1 MLGASRFRIDRD
13 GRRDRPLS
21 PVGNLPIAPGMRISN
36 ATKDASIKGRTILS
50 TMNNT
55 QAGSVLV
62 VGATGKVGSVLVRLL
77 EQQAVAV
84 RAASRTPLAQMTE
97 IPTTQWIHLDL
108 ERSES
113 FDDALQGVSTVFM
126 MARPGDEHPENTA
139 IPLMSAMKRSGVKR
153 VINLTAMGCEMR
165 PDFGLRRVEL
175 ALEGSG
181 MAWTHLR
188 PNFFMQILCAEPHFA
203 QVSRLRQI
211 RLPAGDAAISFIDA
225 QDVAAVA
232 AKCIVE
238 TGHDERAYTLTGG
251 EGLTHG
257 DITAAI
263 TEVANGPITYTA
275 LTEDEARVEFAK
287 AGLPTEN
294 VERLIGFYRIVR
306 TGLAGV
312 VSPDV
317 QKLLGRAPR
326 TFAEFV
332 AEHPTTWNVP

>member
-1 MLGASRFRIDRD
+1 
-13 GRRDRPLS
+13 
-21 PVGNLPIAPGMRISN
+21 
-36 ATKDASIKGRTILS
+36 
-50 TMNNT
+50 MNNT

-84 RAASRTPLAQMTE
+84 RAASRTPLAQKTE
-97 IPTTQWIHLDL
+97 IPTTQWVHLDL

-126 MARPGDEHPENTA
+126 MARPGDEHPESTA
-139 IPLMSAMKRSGVKR
+139 IPLMSAMKRSGVTR
-153 VINLTAMGCEMR
+153 VVNLTAMGCDKR

-175 ALEGSG
+175 ALETSG

-188 PNFFMQILCAEPHFA
+188 PNFFMQIFYTGPHFA
-203 QVSRLRQI
+203 QISRLRQI

-251 EGLTHG
+251 EALTHG

-263 TEVANGPITYTA
+263 TEVSNGPVAYTA

-312 VSPDV
+312 VSSDV
-317 QKLLGRAPR
+317 QNLLGRAPR

-332 AEHPTTWNVP
+332 AEHPTTWKVP